1 MTETTGASAPTIGV
15 IGLGAMGRPITEA
28 QLQQQRTVWV
38 LDLNPAAVKEAANA
52 GAHPAASIGELAQH
66 CPTVILSLP
75 TPQVV
80 RSVVDE
86 LAAAPV
92 VPLVLDT
99 STIDPDT
106 AQGCQQTMRRVG
118 GDYADTPILGR
129 PSAVGNWTVP
139 VGAAPEVTAQVEE
152 ALRPVAKRILRVG
165 EVGTS
170 STLKVLNN
178 LMLGAIN
185 AVTAEVLVLAEAAG
199 LDPGVFVDTVLE
211 SGAASVSGLFKDVAP
226 RAVDGDFRPTFSVD
240 LMRKDNGL
248 ALALAE
254 KHQVPMPVGTAAQ
267 MLNTMTSAAGYGQD
281 DSIAAVKLLEQIS
294 GRRARRHTPE
304 GGPR

>member
-1 MTETTGASAPTIGV
+1 MTETTGAATLTIGV
-15 IGLGAMGRPITEA
+15 VGLGAMGRPIAEA
-28 QLQQQRTVWV
+28 QLAQNRTVWV
-38 LDLNPAAVKEAANA
+38 FDLNSPALEAAAAA
-52 GAHPAASIGELAQH
+52 GAQPAASLADLAQQ
-66 CPTVILSLP
+66 CDAVILSLP

-80 RSVVDE
+80 RSVTAE

-92 VPLVLDT
+92 VPLVIDT

-106 AQGCQQTMRRVG
+106 AENCRDTLQRAG
-118 GDYADTPILGR
+118 GDYADAPILGR
-129 PSAVGNWTVP
+129 PSAVGAWTVP
-139 VGAAPEVTAQVEE
+139 VGGSPEVVARVEE
-152 ALRPVAKRILRVG
+152 ALRPVAARVLRVG

-185 AVTAEVLVLAEAAG
+185 AVTAEALVLADAAG

-226 RAVDGDFRPTFSVD
+226 RAVNGDFEPTFSVD

-267 MLNTMTSAAGYGQD
+267 TLNTMTTGAGFGKE
-281 DSIAAVKLLEQIS
+281 DSIAVVKLLELVS
-294 GRRARRHTPE
+294 GRQVRRHAPKD
-304 GGPR
+304 PR